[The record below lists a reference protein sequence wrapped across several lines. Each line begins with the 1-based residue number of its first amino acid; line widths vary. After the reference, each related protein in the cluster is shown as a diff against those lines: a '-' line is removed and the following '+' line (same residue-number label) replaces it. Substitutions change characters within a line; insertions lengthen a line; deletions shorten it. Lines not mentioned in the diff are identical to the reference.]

1 MRRTGVVILYC
12 LTFGLLLDNPTRG
25 SEVTALK
32 IRGKTF
38 EPENKHLSYELWNE
52 SDQTITAWRLS
63 LARSDPHGHA
73 QKSLLDQDFFDR
85 DGGRAR
91 EGLGPLDPGASLSGR
106 WYLETGD
113 EIPGRV
119 ALSVKVAVVI
129 FDDWTW
135 QGDQDAAEAIL
146 GAREARIEEIG
157 KVLSALEGENRRLRS
172 RQDWSVSLR
181 QQAKL
186 LRRQGENP
194 ELLAEE
200 RRETAS
206 VVSAT
211 RLELAQWLEDAG
223 YEVSL
228 APDPTAAL
236 GHLKGALERRYAI
249 GLQAVRLRKSQES
262 SVGHKDG
269 GEE

>member
-1 MRRTGVVILYC
+1 MRRAGVVILFC
-12 LTFGLLLDNPTRG
+12 FIFGLLLDNRTFG
-25 SEVTALK
+25 SEVKALK

-38 EPENKHLSYELWNE
+38 EPESSHLSYELWNE
-52 SDQTITAWRLS
+52 SAETITAWRLS

-85 DGGRAR
+85 DGGRNR
-91 EGLGPLDPGASLSGR
+91 EGLGPLEPGASLSGR
-106 WYLETGD
+106 WFLETGD
-113 EIPGRV
+113 SGPDGV
-119 ALSVKVAVVI
+119 ALSVKVAVVV
-129 FDDWTW
+129 FDDWSW

-157 KVLSALEGENRRLRS
+157 KMLSTLQGENRRLYS
-172 RQDWSVSLR
+172 RQDWSASLKR
-181 QQAKL
+181 QAKL

-194 ELLAEE
+194 DLLAGE

-228 APDPTAAL
+228 APNPATAL
-236 GHLKGALERRYAI
+236 GHLRGSLERRYEI
-249 GLQAVRLRKSQES
+249 GLKAVRSRQSKKGSDE
-262 SVGHKDG
+262 HEDG